1 MPDALEVEQI
11 AMEGRTSKISPI
23 KRFFL
28 VCSGS
33 DLGILSRPECSIE
46 LNKHL
51 GIGATI
57 LSTALLASLSG
68 GYALYTVFNPI
79 ATGGT
84 QSSLTGYLLPIGF
97 GLLWGAII
105 FNLDRYIVSTIRK
118 QAVSANLSFRHWLR
132 WKFGEFA
139 RVLPRLLLAIFISII
154 ITRPIE
160 LRMFETEIRKEMLRQ
175 TSNELADMTARMDR
189 EFPDIER
196 LTRENQTL
204 QQQTDAKRRQVN
216 ELYELALAEG
226 MGEQRN
232 NTTGRVG
239 KGPFYR
245 ERMDAYVR
253 AQQELDQLIQAN
265 SSRVAA
271 NDAIL
276 SELRRQKA
284 IAEANRQPTIAQN
297 GLVAQLNTLNDLSE
311 RNRPIK
317 LASWF
322 LILLFMML
330 ETAPIIVK
338 VLSDR
343 GPYDDIYETLE
354 HSVTV
359 NEQKKSFELDSQI
372 DTDMAFTEL
381 LHADILAA
389 KLKLSRQMVD
399 SLESLAASEIMA
411 AQTEVSRLIVEQ
423 WKRAQK
429 NNLKARTLSGFQN
442 GNSSASNF
450 GSATANETL
459 KTQ

>member
-1 MPDALEVEQI
+1 
-11 AMEGRTSKISPI
+11 MEGQITKISPI

-28 VCSGS
+28 ICSGS

-57 LSTALLASLSG
+57 LSTAVLASLSG
-68 GYALYTVFNPI
+68 GYALFTVFNPI
-79 ATGGT
+79 RTDGT
-84 QSSLTGYLLPIGF
+84 EYSLSGYLFPICF

-118 QAVSANLSFRHWLR
+118 RAVAAGLPFRDWIR
-132 WKFGEFA
+132 WKFAEFA
-139 RVLPRLLLAIFISII
+139 RVMPRLMLAIFISII

-160 LRMFETEIRKEMLRQ
+160 LKMFETEIKKEMLRQ
-175 TSNELADMTARMDR
+175 TSNELADMTTRIDR
-189 EFPDIER
+189 EFPDIDR
-196 LTRENQTL
+196 LTTENQSL
-204 QQQTDAKRRQVN
+204 QQQTDSKRKKVN
-216 ELYELALAEG
+216 EFYELALAEG

-265 SSRVAA
+265 NSKASTNEVTIA
-271 NDAIL
+271 
-276 SELRRQKA
+276 ELRRQKA
-284 IAEANRQPTIAQN
+284 LAEANRQPTIAQN
-297 GLVAQLNTLNDLSE
+297 GLVAQLNTLDELSE

-343 GPYDDIYETLE
+343 GPYDEIYETLE
-354 HSVTV
+354 HSVTA
-359 NEQKKSFELDSQI
+359 NEQKKSFELVSEI
-372 DTDMAFTEL
+372 DTDMAFTER
-381 LHADILAA
+381 LHAEILAA

-399 SLESLAASEIMA
+399 SLETLAASEIMA
-411 AQTEVSRLIVEQ
+411 AQTEISRLIVEQ

-429 NNLKARTLSGFQN
+429 NNLKTRSVSRFQN
-442 GNSSASNF
+442 GNSSA
-450 GSATANETL
+450 ADPDAANTTVRPEAIYN
-459 KTQ
+459 

>member
-1 MPDALEVEQI
+1 
-11 AMEGRTSKISPI
+11 MEGQITKIGPI
-23 KRFFL
+23 KKFFL
-28 VCSGS
+28 ICSGS
-33 DLGILSRPECSIE
+33 DLGILSTPECSIE
-46 LNKHL
+46 LNKHI

-68 GYALYTVFNPI
+68 GYALFTVFNPI
-79 ATGGT
+79 GTGGT
-84 QSSLTGYLLPIGF
+84 EYSLRGYLFPIGF

-118 QAVSANLSFRHWLR
+118 HAIPTGLPFREWLR

-139 RVLPRLLLAIFISII
+139 RILPRLMLAIFISII

-160 LRMFETEIRKEMLRQ
+160 LKMFETEIRKEMLRQ
-175 TSNELADMTARMDR
+175 TSNELADMTAKIDR
-189 EFPDIER
+189 EFPDIDR

-204 QQQTDAKRRQVN
+204 QQQIDAKRKQVN
-216 ELYELALAEG
+216 DLYELALAEG

-232 NTTGRVG
+232 NTTGRTG
-239 KGPFYR
+239 KGPFYK

-253 AQQELDQLIQAN
+253 AQQELDRLIQTNNTKISAN
-265 SSRVAA
+265 EASLA
-271 NDAIL
+271 
-276 SELRRQKA
+276 ELRHRKA
-284 IAEANRQPTIAQN
+284 IGEANRQPTIAQN

-322 LILLFMML
+322 LILLFMLL

-359 NEQKKSFELDSQI
+359 NEQKKSFDIDSEI
-372 DTDMAFTEL
+372 DTNMAFTER
-381 LHADILAA
+381 LHAEVLAA
-389 KLKLSRQMVD
+389 KLKLSRRMMD
-399 SLESLAASEIMA
+399 SLETLAATEILA
-411 AQTEVSRLIVEQ
+411 AQTEISRLIVEQ
-423 WKRAQK
+423 WKMAQK
-429 NNLKARTLSGFQN
+429 NNLKARTVPGFQN
-442 GNSSASNF
+442 GNSSSGDSEAKVRPE
-450 GSATANETL
+450 AIL
-459 KTQ
+459 